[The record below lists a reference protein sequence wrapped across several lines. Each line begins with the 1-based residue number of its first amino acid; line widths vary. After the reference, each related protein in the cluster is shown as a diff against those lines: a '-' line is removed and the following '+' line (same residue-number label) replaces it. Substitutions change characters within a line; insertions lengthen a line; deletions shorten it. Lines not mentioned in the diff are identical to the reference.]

1 MNLLDDLPSF
11 DPFFISETLKL
22 HNYNPASF
30 YRSIS
35 TSDVE
40 KMMPFVEAE
49 IATLIQIAIG
59 NSMSQAAQKFATK
72 ILTNETDE
80 YLLPL
85 KATLQMADKD
95 FTNGIFC
102 WRGFLYFKWR
112 LNILKPILNNTVIEI
127 NKFKPFGSVDFTTK
141 SEVSR
146 LKRIINSRLSR
157 CIEECVPLIHNYE
170 GSFKNF
176 IDLRSPKSFRD
187 FLLSGNKHFHN
198 LGENIG
204 ILDHISSYWNYA
216 AFDTKTQKPKPLP
229 AEVFLEILTIFA
241 EQLNYRTS
249 GHVRAA

>member
-1 MNLLDDLPSF
+1 M
-11 DPFFISETLKL
+11 
-22 HNYNPASF
+22 
-30 YRSIS
+30 
-35 TSDVE
+35 
-40 KMMPFVEAE
+40 
-49 IATLIQIAIG
+49 
-59 NSMSQAAQKFATK
+59 
-72 ILTNETDE
+72 
-80 YLLPL
+80 
-85 KATLQMADKD
+85 
-95 FTNGIFC
+95 
-102 WRGFLYFKWR
+102 
-112 LNILKPILNNTVIEI
+112 
-127 NKFKPFGSVDFTTK
+127 
-141 SEVSR
+141 
-146 LKRIINSRLSR
+146 
-157 CIEECVPLIHNYE
+157 PLIHNYE